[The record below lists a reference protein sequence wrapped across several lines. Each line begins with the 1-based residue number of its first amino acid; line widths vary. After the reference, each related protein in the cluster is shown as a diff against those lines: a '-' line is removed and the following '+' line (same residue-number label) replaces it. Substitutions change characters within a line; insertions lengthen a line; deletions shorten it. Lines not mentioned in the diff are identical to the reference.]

1 MSSNPAADASAQVDS
16 SEEGAWQ
23 PNPTFLKSLAEL
35 GISKSLATK
44 ALLRT
49 GNTSADTAA
58 LWIFNKRLN
67 LGVEDA
73 DEDEDDADYDVYKM
87 VFLVNVELQMGVG
100 KVAAQVAHAAL
111 GMHRLLLQDEGKY
124 GEMLLE
130 WQTLGET
137 KIVLR
142 GENTQHLVD
151 LEKQALAIGL
161 PTYMVQDAGKTQ
173 IPEGSTTVLCI
184 MGRIDLVDRVTGKL
198 RLL

>member
-1 MSSNPAADASAQVDS
+1 MSGVTFSDDVAELDAA
-16 SEEGAWQ
+16 EGAWQ
-23 PNPTFLKSLAEL
+23 PNPAFLKSLAEL

-44 ALLRT
+44 ALLHT

-58 LWIFNKRLN
+58 LWIFNRKMN
-67 LGVEDA
+67 SGA
-73 DEDEDDADYDVYKM
+73 DEDDDDDEDYDVYKM
-87 VFLVNVELQMGVG
+87 VFVVNTELQMGVG

-111 GMHRLLLQDEGKY
+111 GIHRLLMQDEGKY
-124 GEMLLE
+124 GEMLLD

-142 GENTQHLVD
+142 GDNTHHLVD

-173 IPEGSTTVLCI
+173 IPEGSTTVLAI
-184 MGRIDLVDRVTGKL
+184 MGRNDLVNSVTGKL